1 MPRETEIVEKVAW
14 LLLCRVK
21 QGEESRPGGELS
33 PGTQLNS
40 RFKVTAGLYSGER
53 PQGVCPVRALGVL
66 ALAGL
71 VPTQGVQREA
81 PP

>member
-1 MPRETEIVEKVAW
+1 M
-14 LLLCRVK
+14 K
-21 QGEESRPGGELS
+21 QGEESCPGGELS
-33 PGTQLNS
+33 PGTQLMKHS

-71 VPTQGVQREA
+71 VPTQGVQKEA
-81 PP
+81 AP